1 MLRTEDGLLAA
12 AGLPLSTE
20 THQESSQLCLLRHI
34 VSGLLP
40 NHVYICNYFGFA
52 RVHTWPNS
60 IKVCFMSSSLRQ
72 LLRHETSPSS
82 PQARLDLE
90 GFDLQVFWREG
101 ESSSRK
107 PQQVKLHSEIG
118 PWMTMTWMNEI
129 LRRRS
134 TNFSFKSS
142 YFCFE
147 YLGYRFLRTKELW
160 NTYIQP
166 LWWLVLMQSPTIN
179 VALS

>member
-20 THQESSQLCLLRHI
+20 THQESSQLCLLQHI
-34 VSGLLP
+34 VSRLLP

-60 IKVCFMSSSLRQ
+60 IKVYHMSSSLRQ
-72 LLRHETSPSS
+72 LLHNETSPSS
-82 PQARLDLE
+82 PQARPRVDLE

-101 ESSSRK
+101 EASSRK

-118 PWMTMTWMNEI
+118 PWITMTWKNEI

-134 TNFSFKSS
+134 INFSFKSS
-142 YFCFE
+142 YFCLSISATDFWGLRSFE
-147 YLGYRFLRTKELW
+147 THIFSLYNGWSWCRA
-160 NTYIQP
+160 Q
-166 LWWLVLMQSPTIN
+166 Q
-179 VALS
+179 